1 MIKILLADDQTILTE
16 GIKSVL
22 ETCPDFKVV
31 GIAQDG
37 AEAVKLCES
46 LKPDVVL
53 MDIRMPNM
61 NGVVATKRIK
71 EIDDSVKI
79 IVLTTFDDSDYI
91 LSAINNG
98 ASGYLLKDIGS
109 TALIDSIKNAYAG
122 DTILP
127 SKIAKKITDAAM
139 MVSSDKEIKLKK
151 AFNLSDAA
159 MMVSSDKEIKLKKA
173 FNLSDR
179 EIEIALMINDGFT
192 NRQIASVM
200 QLSDGTARN
209 YISSI
214 YSKLGVDGR
223 PAAVEKIKSKI

>member
-1 MIKILLADDQTILTE
+1 MIKILLVDDQMILAE

-22 ETCPDFKVV
+22 ETCADFSVL
-31 GIAQDG
+31 GIASDG
-37 AEAVKLCES
+37 AEAVTMCEQ

-71 EIDDSVKI
+71 EANADIKI
-79 IVLTTFDDSDYI
+79 IILTTFDDSDYI

-109 TALIDSIKNAYAG
+109 SALIDAIKNAYAG

-139 MVSSDKEIKLKK
+139 MVSTDKEIKLKK
-151 AFNLSDAA
+151 T
-159 MMVSSDKEIKLKKA
+159 

-179 EIEIALMINDGFT
+179 EIEIALMLNDGFT
-192 NRQIASVM
+192 NRQIASAM
-200 QLSDGTARN
+200 KLSDGTARN

-214 YSKLGVDGR
+214 YSKLGVESR
-223 PAAVEKIKSKI
+223 SAAMIKIKEII